1 MGTQFRKRIAPFVG
15 HELVKAK
22 QARSEGESEL
32 EFAHLERAHVL
43 GQASTYWHVRVHVL
57 MLLWGLRQRDL
68 QEIVGQV
75 FRILGAAT
83 KTAVGLVPAGNTG
96 GARVSPFRKMPID
109 PELAGLIERAR
120 TGV

>member
-1 MGTQFRKRIAPFVG
+1 MKSSFGKRIAPFVG
-15 HELVKAK
+15 HELVQAR
-22 QARSEGESEL
+22 QARSEGDSER

-57 MLLWGLRQRDL
+57 MLLWGLRHRSPR
-68 QEIVGQV
+68 EVVGQV
-75 FRILGAAT
+75 FRIVGAAT
-83 KTAVGLVPAGNTG
+83 KTAIGMVPAGNTG
-96 GARVSPFRKMPID
+96 GANVSPFRKMPID